1 MRMNSIRLFFLVLG
15 VAIITGCN
23 EDYTP
28 KPRAYI
34 RIALP
39 EKDYQVVETQC
50 PYKFEKASCAD
61 FVPDNRPESGP
72 CWFDLDYPQ
81 FKAKIHFSYKPINNN
96 LGEYLEDSRTLTNKH
111 ISKANNI
118 EETLIV
124 REGVNV
130 YGMLYNIE
138 GSQAASPVQF
148 HLTDS
153 TDHFLRGALYF
164 NVTPNND
171 SLAPVIDFI
180 KDDVLRFIETFEWKP

>member
-1 MRMNSIRLFFLVLG
+1 MNSIRLFFLVLG

-81 FKAKIHFSYKPINNN
+81 FKSKIHFSYKPINNN